1 MASLLDAEKHCDM
14 SQEKNL
20 SAHTSLKTMNWR
32 LWASWRNHLLYME
45 LLVVANTNHNIKKIP
60 VNAPTKISPMSAPY
74 NHVKPCRAAPSM
86 HRRSIALS
94 RSPAVPSWTQPSHT
108 HSISG
113 ITVALTK
120 TTTKNGQTH
129 RDLPIPIHKYS
140 QIQVFGAAR
149 ACVTLKRWFGF
160 PFLEPTQLTESP
172 SSRTPG

>member
-1 MASLLDAEKHCDM
+1 MQRNIVTCLRKRTCPHI
-14 SQEKNL
+14 QV
-20 SAHTSLKTMNWR
+20 WR
-32 LWASWRNHLLYME
+32 RWIGGCEPLEEITYCTWNYLWQQIQIIIS
-45 LLVVANTNHNIKKIP
+45 KKIP
-60 VNAPTKISPMSAPY
+60 VSAPTKISPMSAPY

-120 TTTKNGQTH
+120 QRPKMDRLTVTYQFLFTN
-129 RDLPIPIHKYS
+129 IHKS
-140 QIQVFGAAR
+140 KFLGGPCLRHTQEV
-149 ACVTLKRWFGF
+149 VWFSF
-160 PFLEPTQLTESP
+160 SWADTADRVA